1 MVARM
6 LDMHEAPVW
15 SRFFYLLLLFFLR
28 EPEKLQAMQAYR
40 YFLGVSSKHPLAA
53 ASGNMCWLQ

>member
-1 MVARM
+1 M